1 MKEYIL
7 PILIFLGFGAL
18 SGILLLIASKVLAV
32 KTDETEAKITEA
44 LPGANCGGCGYSG
57 CAGSLKNIGFLMNC
71 RNYYFVPLG
80 QDDPLKKPCSLV
92 ADFSLIPQA
101 AGAAL
106 ENKQLQPVLI

>member
-1 MKEYIL
+1 MTFTRFARL
-7 PILIFLGFGAL
+7 FSTSF
-18 SGILLLIASKVLAV
+18 
-32 KTDETEAKITEA
+32 
-44 LPGANCGGCGYSG
+44 
-57 CAGSLKNIGFLMNC
+57 MNC

>member
-1 MKEYIL
+1 
-7 PILIFLGFGAL
+7 
-18 SGILLLIASKVLAV
+18 
-32 KTDETEAKITEA
+32 
-44 LPGANCGGCGYSG
+44 
-57 CAGSLKNIGFLMNC
+57 MNC

-101 AGAAL
+101 IGAAL

>member
-1 MKEYIL
+1 
-7 PILIFLGFGAL
+7 
-18 SGILLLIASKVLAV
+18 
-32 KTDETEAKITEA
+32 
-44 LPGANCGGCGYSG
+44 
-57 CAGSLKNIGFLMNC
+57 MNC

-101 AGAAL
+101 VVAAL